1 MPHRELMLT
10 QADTEHSYKFD
21 VKVMLTCHHHN
32 LRPNVQS
39 QMTCGGCSGAVTRAL
54 KKAQDN
60 GTGSEYGV
68 MLRPDTAHFESVS
81 SFDVSLEKQEVLVT
95 GSIPY
100 DDVMGVIKKTGKE
113 VGS

>member
-1 MPHRELMLT
+1 MLT

-21 VKVMLTCHHHN
+21 VKVILTCHHDN
-32 LRPNVQS
+32 LRLSIQS

-68 MLRPDTAHFESVS
+68 VLRPETAHLESVS
-81 SFDVSLEKQEVLVT
+81 SFDVNLEKEEVLVT
-95 GSIPY
+95 GTVPY
-100 DDVMGVIKKTGKE
+100 DNVLEVIKKTGKE